1 MNIDFTF
8 SSLRGAVQFDTEATF
23 DSDFIKNSDLKSIYI
38 DRFGSVI
45 ADESTYDLIEELK
58 DRGEWEDISDVDT
71 IDFEEE
77 MTVRG
82 YDYLEKGEIQDL
94 AHKINIGKASIQDV
108 YRFIEEKSG
117 VLICK

>member
-23 DSDFIKNSDLKSIYI
+23 DTDYIKDSDLKSIYK
-38 DRFGSVI
+38 DRFGDI
-45 ADESTYDLIEELK
+45 LADESTYDLKEELEQ
-58 DRGEWEDISDVDT
+58 RGESLDISGVDT

-77 MTVRG
+77 MAGRG
-82 YDYLEKGEIQDL
+82 YDYLEKGEVQDL
-94 AHKINIGKASIQDV
+94 AHKINTGKASIQDV